1 MNNANG
7 GNILFHF
14 KGDTSNLKNATN
26 SLGGM
31 TKSILMATGIAKAF
45 SVGMNMITSSTDAAV
60 DRLDQLNAFPRVMS
74 SLGIETSKSQKAIKD
89 LSDGLKGLPT
99 TLNQGT
105 SAVTR
110 FVSVNEDVEYSTKMF
125 LALND
130 AIIAGNAST
139 EIQAA
144 ALEQL
149 TQAYS
154 KGKPDAQDWKTIM
167 QAMPAQ
173 LKQVAK
179 SMGYTSTT
187 IGGDFYEALQKGEIS
202 MDDFMNKI
210 IELDEKGGEG
220 FESLRKQALSA
231 TGGIKTA
238 ITNMRTA
245 VARGM
250 AGVIDSIDKG
260 LKTGGVENGI
270 NGLITRMGVAFETGL
285 NQLSQELEP
294 IVAGVISGDMGL
306 DTATQTFTNKLLNG
320 LIQGITLINQG
331 IPEIVPRIADITVG
345 LSKSIDDSFPTI
357 VAKATQLIGT
367 LVNELNKEEN
377 QQKLANVGANLIN
390 AFVKGAVEFF
400 KNNGIQI
407 IYNALRTVSNLPYEI
422 GRRIIIEFAKGIA
435 EKLGLPKEKVEK
447 IGNTII
453 NIMNGIPRKM
463 SEIGANLVQG
473 FVNGITSRFHA
484 VENVAN
490 RLANIVSKVV
500 ALKNKI
506 HSPSQLMEWQGQM
519 MGEGY
524 IKGIEGMKKQ
534 LYDTVLDTFALSPQ
548 ITDSSSLHYSPNIV
562 VQNNITAKTDP
573 LGQTVTNIKT
583 FSNGAKNDYNY
594 GMGG

>member
-45 SVGMNMITSSTDAAV
+45 SVGMNMITSSTGAAV

-74 SLGIETSKSQKAIKD
+74 SLGIETSKSQKAIKE
-89 LSDGLKGLPT
+89 LSEGLKGLPT

-202 MDDFMNKI
+202 MDDFMKKI
-210 IELDEKGGEG
+210 IELDEKGGDG

-260 LKTGGVENGI
+260 LKAGGVENGI
-270 NGLITRMGVAFETGL
+270 NGIITRIGVTFENGL
-285 NQLSQELEP
+285 NKLSQELQP
-294 IVAGVISGDMGL
+294 IIAGVISGDMGL
-306 DTATQTFTNKLLNG
+306 DTATQTLTNKLLSG
-320 LIQGITLINQG
+320 LTEGINLINQN
-331 IPEIVPRIADITVG
+331 IPEIVPKIADINLG
-345 LSKSIDDSFPTI
+345 LSKSLDDSLPTI
-357 VAKATQLIGT
+357 VGKTTQLIDSLT
-367 LVNELNKEEN
+367 KELNKEEN
-377 QQKLANVGANLIN
+377 QQKLAQAGASLIN
-390 AFVKGAVEFF
+390 AFVKGAAEFF
-400 KNNGIQI
+400 KNDGVQI
-407 IYNALRTVSNLPYEI
+407 VYNALKTISNLPFEI
-422 GRRIIIEFAKGIA
+422 GRRVIIEFARGIA
-435 EKLGLPKEKVEK
+435 EKLGMPKQKTEEMRDK
-447 IGNTII
+447 IVNVMSKLESFMKNIGI
-453 NIMNGIPRKM
+453 NIIK
-463 SEIGANLVQG
+463 G
-473 FVNGITSRFHA
+473 FVNGITSQFHA
-484 VENVAN
+484 VESVAN
-490 RLANIVSKVV
+490 RLANIVSKIV
-500 ALKNKI
+500 AVKNKI
-506 HSPSQLMEWQGQM
+506 HSPSRLMEWEGQM
-519 MGEGY
+519 VGEGY

-534 LYDTVLDTFALSPQ
+534 LYDTILDTFALSPQ
-548 ITDSSSLHYSPNIV
+548 ITNSSSLHYSPNV
-562 VQNNITAKTDP
+562 VVNNNISSNIDP
-573 LGQTVTNIKT
+573 LGQTVTSIKT
-583 FSNGAKNDYNY
+583 FANGAKNDYNY
-594 GMGG
+594 GMGV